1 MTDTSTDDE
10 QVYADLRAL
19 TDQYMQA
26 VRARLAEVESPLTRE
41 RGARLVTDDML
52 TGAKAAKLIRSAA
65 MGELKQGRTLKQV
78 AELTGLSVPRVDQ
91 LLKAQ

>member
-1 MTDTSTDDE
+1 MTDTSTNDE
-10 QVYADLRAL
+10 QAYADLRTL

-26 VRARLAEVESPLTRE
+26 VRARLAEIDSPLTRE

-52 TGAKAAKLIRSAA
+52 TGAKEAKLIRSAA
-65 MGELKQGRTLKQV
+65 MGELRQGRTLKEV

-91 LLKAQ
+91 LLRAK